1 MPCRAALPVVLGMGV
16 ASVLVGLVFCV
27 RASRWYPFCL
37 MGFFLCLVA
46 PEGLGGGDVLK
57 TGGTELCDD
66 GLGVLPNV
74 D

>member
-1 MPCRAALPVVLGMGV
+1 M
-16 ASVLVGLVFCV
+16 CV
-27 RASRWYPFCL
+27 
-37 MGFFLCLVA
+37 LCLVA

-74 D
+74 E

>member
-1 MPCRAALPVVLGMGV
+1 MPCRAACQLFLGWELRV
-16 ASVLVGLVFCV
+16 FWLVWCFFVW
-27 RASRWYPFCL
+27 ASRWYPFCL
-37 MGFFLCLVA
+37 MGVLCLVA

-74 D
+74 E

>member
-1 MPCRAALPVVLGMGV
+1 MPVVLGMGV
-16 ASVLVGLVFCV
+16 ASVLVGLVFLCV
-27 RASRWYPFCL
+27 GEP
-37 MGFFLCLVA
+37 LVPVLFDGCFMFGC

-74 D
+74 E